1 MLRNLL
7 CNIQCTYAF
16 SILII
21 YKLYIMDMLPN
32 DLLRKLLM
40 LKLCTYTIMYID
52 QQYAYIYTY
61 AITHTHIFYIYVLVV
76 IPGMYVCCIQCTLYS
91 MYSVICVVRSYCV
104 YLELLILLVSI
115 IKVIIYELI
124 K

>member
-52 QQYAYIYTY
+52 QQYAYIYIHTQS
-61 AITHTHIFYIYVLVV
+61 HTHIYFTF
-76 IPGMYVCCIQCTLYS
+76 MF
-91 MYSVICVVRSYCV
+91 
-104 YLELLILLVSI
+104 
-115 IKVIIYELI
+115 
-124 K
+124 